1 MRPESFTLPADHRLR
16 GHGHSVVHVCLVR
29 AGGFR
34 EQLPSGPR
42 PCGPGEVRVSPAGA
56 LHALDVGAEGA
67 HGEILELDP
76 AVTAGLVAPL
86 RGTVFLHP
94 DGSAPVVARLDAA
107 AGAADSFRTEC
118 AALELVARALHAS
131 PRADPPRWLSDL
143 RADLDA
149 APLTAPSLR
158 DCAARHA
165 RHRTHTANAFRRWFG
180 RSLGAHVRAR
190 RLAAAA
196 AALRGTDL
204 PLAALAADLGFA
216 DQAHF
221 TRAFGA
227 RFGVPPARFRRQAR
241 HEGGATPVQDT
252 AGTVPHTGPHP
263 VPASGR
269 SR

>member
-1 MRPESFTLPADHRLR
+1 MYFEPYTLAPADRIR
-16 GHGHSVVHVCLVR
+16 GHGHDVVHVCLVR

-42 PCGPGEVRVSPAGA
+42 SCGPGAVRVSPAGA
-56 LHALDVGAEGA
+56 LHALDVGEEGA
-67 HGEILELDP
+67 RGEILELDP
-76 AVTAGLVAPL
+76 GVTAGLVAPL
-86 RGTVFLHP
+86 GRTVFLHP

-107 AGAADSFRTEC
+107 AGVADPFGTEC

-131 PRADPPRWLSDL
+131 PRPEPPRWLSDL

-149 APLTAPSLR
+149 ASLTAPSLR
-158 DCAARHA
+158 ACAARHA

-196 AALRGTDL
+196 AALRDADL
-204 PLAALAADLGFA
+204 PLAALAADFGFA

-221 TRAFGA
+221 TRAFRA
-227 RFGVPPARFRRQAR
+227 RFGIPPARFRRRAR
-241 HEGGATPVQDT
+241 HEAGATPVQDT
-252 AGTVPHTGPHP
+252 AGAIPHTAPHP
-263 VPASGR
+263 VPAPGR
-269 SR
+269 SP

>member
-1 MRPESFTLPADHRLR
+1 MRPEGFVLPAHDRLR
-16 GHGHSVVHVCLVR
+16 GHGHAVVHICLVR

-34 EQLPSGPR
+34 EGLPSGAR
-42 PCGPGEVRVSPAGA
+42 ACGPGTVRVSPAGA
-56 LHALDVGAEGA
+56 LHALDVGEVGA
-67 HGEILELDP
+67 RGEILELDP
-76 AVTAGLVAPL
+76 GVTAGLALPL
-86 RGTVFLHP
+86 RDTVFLHP

-107 AGAADSFRTEC
+107 AGAADPFGTEC

-131 PRADPPRWLSDL
+131 PRPEPPRWLSDL

-149 APLTAPSLR
+149 APLAAPSLR
-158 DCAARHA
+158 ACAARHA

-196 AALRGTDL
+196 AALRDADL

-221 TRAFGA
+221 TRAFRA
-227 RFGVPPARFRRQAR
+227 RFGIPPARFRRRAR
-241 HEGGATPVQDT
+241 HGAAATPVQDT
-252 AGTVPHTGPHP
+252 AGAVPHTGPQL
-263 VPASGR
+263 VPAPRR
-269 SR
+269 SP